1 MSVEVNGELIPAGGG
16 DTIPLIHE
24 TLTIGRRET
33 CDIPLR
39 YPNVSGLHAE
49 LSFKD
54 GYWYIRDLNSTNG
67 VKVNGLRVQQ
77 KLLHPGDEITIAKR
91 RYTLQYTLMAGRRA
105 MEEIEEDILS
115 QSLLERAG
123 LEKPRPSDE
132 DRRPKHFD
140 PSEFLLSEDDEEK

>member
-16 DTIPLIHE
+16 DAIPLIRE
-24 TLTIGRRET
+24 TLSLGRRES

-67 VKVNGLRVQQ
+67 VKVNGMRVQQ

-91 RYTLQYTLMAGRRA
+91 RYTLQYTLVAGKRA
-105 MEEIEEDILS
+105 LEEIEEDILS

-123 LEKPRPSDE
+123 LERRKPRDDERRSQSIDPADFLLADDE
-132 DRRPKHFD
+132 D
-140 PSEFLLSEDDEEK
+140 EG